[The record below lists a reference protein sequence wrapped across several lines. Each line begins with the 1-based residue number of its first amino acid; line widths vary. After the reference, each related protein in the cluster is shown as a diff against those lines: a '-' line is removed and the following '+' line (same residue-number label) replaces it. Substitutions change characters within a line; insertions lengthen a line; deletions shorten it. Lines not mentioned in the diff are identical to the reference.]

1 MRCDNCGWMNPE
13 GAENCQKCN
22 QKLRPSHFE
31 EHKVV
36 NVPKQEPA
44 PVPAVVNCDKCG
56 REYSLQMPSCPHC
69 GFSNPKFQEDSAPA
83 PKANDMNKTVA
94 FGVGMAPSQQ
104 SVQSKPAF
112 EVQDKSELKKT
123 MVAGRETPASPVVMP
138 PFGVQDKSELKKT
151 MVAAREEAPEA
162 PVAMPPFGVQDKS
175 ELKKTMVA
183 AREEAPEAP
192 VAMPPFGV
200 QDKSELKKTMVAAR
214 EEAPEAPVAM
224 PQFGVQDK
232 SELKK
237 TMVAGD
243 FDSFQMSVAKAADAS
258 KNIKNTVCDMSP
270 DCCENYKYCL
280 QSMDHGMQDVISL
293 TISASSD
300 ICLKSGEVILIAGMR
315 YRVI

>member
-192 VAMPPFGV
+192 VAMP
-200 QDKSELKKTMVAAR
+200 
-214 EEAPEAPVAM
+214 
-224 PQFGVQDK
+224 QFGVQDK

>member
-56 REYSLQMPSCPHC
+56 REYSLQMSSCPHC

-175 ELKKTMVA
+175 ELKKTMA
-183 AREEAPEAP
+183 
-192 VAMPPFGV
+192 
-200 QDKSELKKTMVAAR
+200 
-214 EEAPEAPVAM
+214 
-224 PQFGVQDK
+224 
-232 SELKK
+232 
-237 TMVAGD
+237 AGD

-258 KNIKNTVCDMSP
+258 KNIQNTVCDMSP

>member
-13 GAENCQKCN
+13 GTENCQKCN

-56 REYSLQMPSCPHC
+56 REYSLQMSSCPHC

-151 MVAAREEAPEA
+151 MVAAREEASEA

-200 QDKSELKKTMVAAR
+200 QDKSELKKTMA
-214 EEAPEAPVAM
+214 
-224 PQFGVQDK
+224 
-232 SELKK
+232 
-237 TMVAGD
+237 AGD

-258 KNIKNTVCDMSP
+258 KNIQNTVCDMSP

-300 ICLKSGEVILIAGMR
+300 ICLKSDEVILIAGMR